1 MRDHHMIRAR
11 ARQLFWNRE
20 TYRQLQ
26 VGLAA
31 WVACGLAVSWLFGAQ
46 HTGIL
51 PSWPSLALA
60 VGFGLGAVAI
70 VTYGGLRFL
79 LAPRR
84 LTALLGAGT
93 LFALPVL
100 VGLGL
105 PAVLGWSEV
114 GLDAGAEPVLGAGL
128 LALLVTCF
136 LFAFSHT
143 PHRSEPRPRDLALQ
157 LVLMVLALSLV
168 AWQFQAAPD
177 SNPGFEDDVAKI
189 QVSALQTP

>member
-31 WVACGLAVSWLFGAQ
+31 WVACGLAVSWLFGTQ
-46 HTGIL
+46 HEGLL

-60 VGFGLGAVAI
+60 AGFGLGAVAI

-84 LTALLGAGT
+84 LSALLGAGT

-100 VGLGL
+100 LGL
-105 PAVLGWSEV
+105 LLPALLGRSEV
-114 GLDAGAEPVLGAGL
+114 GLDSGAEPVLGAGL
-128 LALLVTCF
+128 LILLVICF
-136 LFAFSHT
+136 LFALAHS
-143 PHRSEPRPRDLALQ
+143 PHRHEPRPRDLALQ

-177 SNPGFEDDVAKI
+177 AQPFEDAVEKV
-189 QVSALQTP
+189 QVSALQTH